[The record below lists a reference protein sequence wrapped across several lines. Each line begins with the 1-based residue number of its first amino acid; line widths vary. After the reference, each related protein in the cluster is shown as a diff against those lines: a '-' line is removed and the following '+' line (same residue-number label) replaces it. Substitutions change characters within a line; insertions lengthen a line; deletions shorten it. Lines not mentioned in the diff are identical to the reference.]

1 MKLTDHIKKLL
12 IAGASSAI
20 IKQLYELMQ
29 KVPVK
34 QILKM
39 ILTAFNKLRAL
50 SEQWIATATE
60 FAVNKAG
67 KLSVFN

>member
-1 MKLTDHIKKLL
+1 MELINHIKKLQ
-12 IAGASSAI
+12 AARAVYAI
-20 IKQLYELMQ
+20 IKQLYESMRKL
-29 KVPVK
+29 PVK

-50 SEQWIATATE
+50 SEQWITSATE

-67 KLSVFN
+67 KLSVLN